1 MHQAAQALS
10 LLPPS
15 SPLLSAEPGLE
26 REATAVHPRASGS
39 DGTFRPTR
47 AAHGLGRSP
56 LRRAALLGLIVA
68 SHLGGLA
75 LLARLA
81 DERPLPAELVPIQVA
96 LIEAPAAVEP
106 APAPPPPE
114 PVVEQPRPPEPEP
127 PPVVRPPEPAQPPH
141 KPVVKKPTPKPV
153 VKKPAPVTESPTAL
167 SAAEEPAP
175 PPPPPPAPAP
185 PAAAPTATAAPATV
199 TAARFD
205 AAYLNNPR
213 PGYPALSRR
222 LREEGQVTLRVLVSP
237 DGQPAQVELRSSSGS
252 ERLDRAA
259 REAVARWRFVPAR
272 RGDIAIESWVLVP
285 IVFKLQGN

>member
-1 MHQAAQALS
+1 M
-10 LLPPS
+10 
-15 SPLLSAEPGLE
+15 
-26 REATAVHPRASGS
+26 
-39 DGTFRPTR
+39 
-47 AAHGLGRSP
+47 
-56 LRRAALLGLIVA
+56 
-68 SHLGGLA
+68 
-75 LLARLA
+75 
-81 DERPLPAELVPIQVA
+81 
-96 LIEAPAAVEP
+96 
-106 APAPPPPE
+106 
-114 PVVEQPRPPEPEP
+114 
-127 PPVVRPPEPAQPPH
+127 VRPPEPAPPPPP

-167 SAAEEPAP
+167 SAAEEAA
-175 PPPPPPAPAP
+175 PPPPPAPAP
-185 PAAAPTATAAPATV
+185 PAAAPAATAAPATV

-272 RGDIAIESWVLVP
+272 RGDTAIESWVLVP

>member
-15 SPLLSAEPGLE
+15 SPSLSVDHEFAH
-26 REATAVHPRASGS
+26 EATAIHPRATGS
-39 DGTFRPTR
+39 DGIFRPTD
-47 AAHGLGRSP
+47 AARGLASSP
-56 LRRAALLGLIVA
+56 LRRGALLGLIVA
-68 SHLGGLA
+68 AHVGGLA

-106 APAPPPPE
+106 APAPPPE
-114 PVVEQPRPPEPEP
+114 PVVEPPRPPEPEP
-127 PPVVRPPEPAQPPH
+127 PPVVRPPEPAPPPP

-167 SAAEEPAP
+167 SAAEEAAP

-185 PAAAPTATAAPATV
+185 PAAAPAATAAPATV

-237 DGQPAQVELRSSSGS
+237 DGQPAQVELRNSSGS

>member
-15 SPLLSAEPGLE
+15 SPSRSAGPGLE
-26 REATAVHPRASGS
+26 REATAVHPRASAP

-56 LRRAALLGLIVA
+56 LRRGALLGLIVA
-68 SHLGGLA
+68 AHLGGLA

-106 APAPPPPE
+106 APAPPPE
-114 PVVEQPRPPEPEP
+114 PVVEPPRPPEPEP
-127 PPVVRPPEPAQPPH
+127 PPVVRPPEPAPPPPP
-141 KPVVKKPTPKPV
+141 KPVVRKPPPKPV

-167 SAAEEPAP
+167 SATEEPAP
-175 PPPPPPAPAP
+175 PPPPTPAPAA
-185 PAAAPTATAAPATV
+185 PAAPAATAAPAAV

-272 RGDIAIESWVLVP
+272 RGETAIESWVLVP

>member
-81 DERPLPAELVPIQVA
+81 DERPQPAELVPIQVA

-106 APAPPPPE
+106 APAPPPE
-114 PVVEQPRPPEPEP
+114 PVVEPPRPPEPEP
-127 PPVVRPPEPAQPPH
+127 PPVVRPPEPTPPP
-141 KPVVKKPTPKPV
+141 KPVVKKATPKPV

-175 PPPPPPAPAP
+175 PPPPATAP
-185 PAAAPTATAAPATV
+185 PAATPAATAAPAAV

-237 DGQPAQVELRSSSGS
+237 DGQPAQVELRTSSGS